1 MSGDQL
7 WQRVISDASG
17 IPSWRIKRRALS
29 DSEMER
35 LVNLEADLRQLPIHI
50 DASGKLSISQIEL
63 RARALHKQGRLHVLV
78 IDYVQL
84 IGGRAKRGGRDD
96 NRVQELTD
104 ITTSL
109 KALAKELEIP
119 IVALAQVSR
128 EVDKR
133 DNKRPLLGD
142 LRESGSLEQDADMV
156 LLLYREEYYLKDAK
170 PQEGTDAYL
179 QWERRM
185 AQVKGVAEV
194 NVAKQRHGPPCI
206 VTMGFNAELTRFLN
220 EPDPRDE
227 TMEPIRQEKAK
238 GPLRMPADSPR
249 ILHELKAMEIHQSKP
264 NKDEEGLPLENVPR
278 WVKKVVDYMEWK
290 ERCVLKFCDPDQ
302 TDAAKAKFMRDAMV
316 PLMDNGFIERGGTK
330 DHPYVWLTDLGR
342 K

>member
-1 MSGDQL
+1 
-7 WQRVISDASG
+7 
-17 IPSWRIKRRALS
+17 
-29 DSEMER
+29 
-35 LVNLEADLRQLPIHI
+35 
-50 DASGKLSISQIEL
+50 
-63 RARALHKQGRLHVLV
+63 
-78 IDYVQL
+78 
-84 IGGRAKRGGRDD
+84 
-96 NRVQELTD
+96 VQELTD

-170 PQEGTDAYL
+170 PREGTEAFL
-179 QWERRM
+179 EWERRM

-194 NVAKQRHGPPCI
+194 NIAKQRHGPPCI

-227 TMEPIRQEKAK
+227 TMEPIREKK
-238 GPLRMPADSPR
+238 KEPLRLPADSPR
-249 ILHELKAMEIHQSKP
+249 ILRELQAMEIHKSIP
-264 NKDEEGLPLENVPR
+264 NKDLDVEGVPR
-278 WVKKVVDYMEWK
+278 WVKKVVDYMDWK
-290 ERCVLKFCDPDQ
+290 ERCVEQFCDPDQ

-316 PLMDNGFIERGGTK
+316 PLMDNGFIGRAGNK
-330 DHPYVWLTDLGR
+330 VRSYVWLTDLGR

>member
-35 LVNLEADLRQLPIHI
+35 LVNLEKDLNKLPIHI

-63 RARALHKQGRLHVLV
+63 RARALHKQGRLHLLV

-84 IGGRAKRGGRDD
+84 IGGRAKKGGRED

-194 NVAKQRHGPPCI
+194 NIAKQRHGPPCI

-220 EPDPRDE
+220 EPEPRDE
-227 TMEPIRQEKAK
+227 TMEPIREKAK

-249 ILHELKAMEIHQSKP
+249 ILHELKAMEVHQS
-264 NKDEEGLPLENVPR
+264 
-278 WVKKVVDYMEWK
+278 
-290 ERCVLKFCDPDQ
+290 DPEQ
-302 TDAAKAKFMRDAMV
+302 
-316 PLMDNGFIERGGTK
+316 GSWRGCRAG
-330 DHPYVWLTDLGR
+330 
-342 K
+342 